1 MDCLQWI
8 IQSSHTDAQRTI
20 ERLVQQ
26 AGAIFF
32 ASSHQMP
39 MALVYAI
46 YSLCAHSEYVELLR
60 TEATRK
66 LDPKADNPFKHMV
79 LLDAFLRES
88 ARLNP
93 LDALSI
99 QRKVMQPF
107 VLPSGAQIPVGN
119 LIAVP
124 QQAVLR
130 NGEIYHDPE
139 SFNPFRYLSAE
150 GKLHHGGFT
159 TRYTDVNSAYPYWGS
174 PRKPCPGRWYVSET
188 MKLALLHLIFNYDFK
203 LAKERSPRSFF
214 WTTALVPRMDT
225 RVLLKE
231 RETTK
236 CETL

>member
-1 MDCLQWI
+1 M
-8 IQSSHTDAQRTI
+8 
-20 ERLVQQ
+20 
-26 AGAIFF
+26 
-32 ASSHQMP
+32 
-39 MALVYAI
+39 YAI

-93 LDALSI
+93 LDARKLRVVSFSPGAPPLRLSVSI

-174 PRKPCPGRWYVSET
+174 PRKPW
-188 MKLALLHLIFNYDFK
+188 
-203 LAKERSPRSFF
+203 
-214 WTTALVPRMDT
+214 
-225 RVLLKE
+225 
-231 RETTK
+231 
-236 CETL
+236 